1 MRLAVLT
8 SNQPRHLALVERL
21 AAIDPRLHA
30 VVEATAP
37 TGGIGA
43 ASPVL
48 SQYFSRVE
56 RAERTCFGVARPLP
70 SGVSVIA
77 LRMGD
82 LGSLSRESLAGV
94 LAADRIVVFGSSW
107 IRGWLVEEL
116 VARGAINIHMG
127 VSPHYRGSA
136 CNFWAVHDGNAHL
149 VGATIHLLSQGL
161 DSGPMLQH
169 VRPRH
174 GGEDSFEFTMKAVA
188 AAHDAMVAML
198 GASRLPE
205 PVPQDRSLQVRYS
218 RSSDFNE
225 EVAAAHLASDHGP
238 EAIARALAEA
248 PDVALLT

>member
-1 MRLAVLT
+1 MRLAVFT

-48 SQYFSRVE
+48 SGYFARVDAAE
-56 RAERTCFGVARPLP
+56 RACFGAVRPLP
-70 SGVSVIA
+70 PGASVLA

-82 LGSLSRESLAGV
+82 LNAVPRAALDGA

-107 IRGWLVEEL
+107 IRGWLVGEL
-116 VARGAINIHMG
+116 VSRGAINIHMG
-127 VSPHYRGSA
+127 VSPYYRGSA

-149 VGATIHLLSQGL
+149 VGATIHLLSAGL
-161 DSGPMLQH
+161 DSGPMLRH
-169 VRPRH
+169 VRPSH
-174 GGEDSFEFTMKAVA
+174 EGEDSFGFTMKAVA

-198 GASRLPE
+198 GSSAMPE
-205 PVPQDRSLQVRYS
+205 PVPQDRSVEVRYS
-218 RSSDFNE
+218 RSADFTE
-225 EVAAAHLASDHGP
+225 EVAASHLASDHGP
-238 EAIARALAEA
+238 DAIARALASA
-248 PDVALLT
+248 PRVALLA